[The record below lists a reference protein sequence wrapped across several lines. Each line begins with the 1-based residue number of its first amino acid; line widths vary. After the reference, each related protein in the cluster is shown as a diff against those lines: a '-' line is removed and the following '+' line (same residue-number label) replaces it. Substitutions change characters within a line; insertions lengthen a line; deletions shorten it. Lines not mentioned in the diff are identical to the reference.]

1 MVMELAVLLIAIAVV
16 VLTAF
21 IIPVLIEAKKT
32 VVTLRDFTDNLGN
45 QLKPTLQELQGTL
58 TEAKGLVA
66 EVTARTEEVKILTT
80 ALGET
85 GHNLR
90 VINNALGSAAAVVA
104 STAAWGAGIK
114 AAMSLVLDRLS
125 KKRKEEG

>member
-21 IIPVLIEAKKT
+21 LIPVVIEAKKT
-32 VVTLRDFTDNLGN
+32 VVTLREVTESLGN

-58 TEAKGLVA
+58 SEAKGLVA
-66 EVTARTEEVKILTT
+66 QVTARTEEVKTLTT

-90 VINNALGSAAAVVA
+90 VINNALGSAATVVA